1 MNYKICITT
10 TSRQP
15 RIGEQN
21 GIDYHFLTRDR
32 FQEKVANGGFIEH
45 VEFDTNLYGLSIDA
59 ISIDPSSTCL
69 LIVEN
74 KGFDNIKNYVKKNN
88 NLKFQTVFLD
98 IEPKQLKE
106 NMLARGDSLESIQ
119 KRINNDT
126 ISLEMN
132 KIITKYSDTNNILTI
147 TDLLEL
153 NVLKDKIEDFIE
165 EDTQLLLIIGPSGS
179 GKDTIQNF
187 MINNS

>member
-1 MNYKICITT
+1 
-10 TSRQP
+10 
-15 RIGEQN
+15 
-21 GIDYHFLTRDR
+21 L
-32 FQEKVANGGFIEH
+32 KVF
-45 VEFDTNLYGLSIDA
+45 
-59 ISIDPSSTCL
+59 
-69 LIVEN
+69 
-74 KGFDNIKNYVKKNN
+74 KKE
-88 NLKFQTVFLD
+88 LK
-98 IEPKQLKE
+98 LKE

-119 KRINNDT
+119 KRIKNDT